1 MRTSTYISEITL
13 TDFIEETTRQY
24 LKSLNGE
31 SRKHNGQYFTP
42 ASIAKFMAEM
52 AKYSSESIN
61 LLDPGAGTGILTAA
75 ICDQIIKYKKCNYL
89 KIDLYENDKK
99 VIPFLQKNIGV
110 IEDKLNKNGIKTDIN
125 IISED
130 FIIHNAHLIEDT
142 LFLKESFHQY
152 DIIISNPPYLKVS
165 KESKS
170 SQLMS
175 NIVHGQPNIYMFFM
189 AISAVLLKQY
199 GQLIFITPRSYC
211 SGLYFKRFRQW
222 FLNEIKPVH
231 FHSFESRKETFKNEV
246 LQETIIIKGIKQIN
260 NPLRTKITI
269 SQNSDFSNS
278 CVVNTKYEQIIFPQD
293 QDKII
298 HIPGSKRDLEII
310 KLVKSWKK
318 SFTDLGFKL
327 STGPVVSFRA
337 THYTEHSSNFDGYT
351 SAPLIWMN
359 HLKNFQIQYPIKN
372 TSKPQVIKI
381 SSDSVR
387 LLLKNKNYVLV
398 KRFSSK
404 EQKRRISAY
413 YYSSTRFDTTYI
425 GFENHLNYIWKPLGE
440 LTEIEALGITAI
452 LNSSL
457 IDRYFRIINGN
468 TQVNASEINSLPF
481 PDYNTI
487 INIGRK
493 IMHEKWITFSHIDS
507 IVYSELSINDE
518 LKEKLDFE

>member
-1 MRTSTYISEITL
+1 METSIYKPELPL

-75 ICDQIIKYKKCNYL
+75 ICDQIIKYKKCKYL
-89 KIDLYENDKK
+89 KIDLYENDNK

-110 IEDKLNKNGIKTDIN
+110 IEDRLNENGIKTDVN
-125 IISED
+125 IITED
-130 FIIHNAHLIEDT
+130 FIIHNAHLIEET
-142 LFLKESFHQY
+142 LFLKKSIHLY
-152 DIIISNPPYLKVS
+152 DIIISNPPYFKVS
-165 KESKS
+165 KGSKI

-189 AISAVLLKQY
+189 ALSAVLLKQD

-231 FHSFESRKETFKNEV
+231 FHSFESRKDTFKSEV
-246 LQETIIIKGIKQIN
+246 LQETIIIRGIKQIN
-260 NPLRTKITI
+260 NPLWTKITV
-269 SQNSDFSNS
+269 SQNSDFNNS
-278 CVVNTKYEQIIFPQD
+278 YILNTKYEQIIFPQD

-298 HIPGSKRDLEII
+298 HIPSSKCDLETI
-310 KLVKSWKK
+310 KIVKSWGK
-318 SFTDLGFKL
+318 SFTDLGFRL

-337 THYTEHSSNFDGYT
+337 SKYTEYNTNFDGYT

-359 HLKNFQIQYPIKN
+359 HLKNFQIQYPLKN
-372 TSKPQVIKI
+372 INKPQVIKI
-381 SSDSVR
+381 SSNSVS

-413 YYSSTRFDTTYI
+413 YYSSSRFNTTYI

-440 LTEIEALGITAI
+440 LSEIEALGITAI

-468 TQVNASEINSLPF
+468 TQVNASEINSLSF
-481 PDYNTI
+481 PSYNTI
-487 INIGRK
+487 IDIGRK
-493 IMHEKWITFSHIDS
+493 SMHEKRITFSLIDS
-507 IVYSELSINDE
+507 IVFNELSINDE
-518 LKEKLDFE
+518 LKEKIDCE

>member
-1 MRTSTYISEITL
+1 MNE
-13 TDFIEETTRQY
+13 
-24 LKSLNGE
+24 
-31 SRKHNGQYFTP
+31 
-42 ASIAKFMAEM
+42 
-52 AKYSSESIN
+52 
-61 LLDPGAGTGILTAA
+61 
-75 ICDQIIKYKKCNYL
+75 
-89 KIDLYENDKK
+89 
-99 VIPFLQKNIGV
+99 
-110 IEDKLNKNGIKTDIN
+110 NGIKTDIN
-125 IISED
+125 IITED
-130 FIIHNAHLIEDT
+130 FIIHNAHLIEET
-142 LFLKESFHQY
+142 LFLKKSIHHY
-152 DIIISNPPYLKVS
+152 DIIISNPPYFKVS
-165 KESKS
+165 KESKI

-189 AISAVLLKQY
+189 ALSAALLKQH

-246 LQETIIIKGIKQIN
+246 LQETIILKGIKQVN
-260 NPLRTKITI
+260 NPLRTKITV

-278 CVVNTKYEQIIFPQD
+278 CVLNTKYEQIIFPQD
-293 QDKII
+293 KDKII
-298 HIPGSKRDLEII
+298 HIPETKRDLEII
-310 KLVKSWKK
+310 KFVKSWKK

-327 STGPVVSFRA
+327 STGPIVSFR
-337 THYTEHSSNFDGYT
+337 TSQYTEYNTNFDGYT

-359 HLKNFQIQYPIKN
+359 HLKNFQIQYPLKKIN
-372 TSKPQVIKI
+372 KPQVIKI
-381 SSDSVR
+381 SSDSVK

-404 EQKRRISAY
+404 EQNRRISAY
-413 YYSSTRFDTTYI
+413 YYSSSRFNTTYI

-440 LTEIEALGITAI
+440 FSEIEALGITAI

-493 IMHEKWITFSHIDS
+493 SINEKHITFSLIDS
-507 IVYSELSINDE
+507 IVYNELSINDE
-518 LKEKLDFE
+518 LKEKIDCE